1 MVQRLQEA
9 QGATFIDLDG
19 TLLKG
24 NSLKMFMKRLPG
36 ILLRRR
42 AFAATSA
49 ALWWM
54 GWRSVRMVSHKS
66 MKWHLTRIARAHLL
80 DEDWDAM
87 AEKMLGKINPAVSDF
102 VSSPSRANCKK
113 IIATAAPEE
122 YVLPLSR
129 LLGYDGAVATRF
141 VDDKSEYE
149 EMRGLKKL
157 EGIQSLM
164 EEEHLRLESFLTDH
178 YDDIPTAREYP
189 GLTILVNPTRKMQSI
204 FHNVGVTRYL
214 LSN

>member
-19 TLLKG
+19 TLLRG
-24 NSLKMFMKRLPG
+24 NSLKMFMRRLPG
-36 ILLRRR
+36 VLMRRH
-42 AFAATSA
+42 AFAATFA
-49 ALWWM
+49 TLWWM
-54 GWRSVRMVSHKS
+54 GWRSIRLVSHRN
-66 MKWHLTRIARAHLL
+66 MKWHITKMARAHLL
-80 DEDWDAM
+80 DEDWDAI
-87 AEKMLGKINPAVSDF
+87 AEKMLGKVNPAVSDF
-102 VSSPSRANCKK
+102 VSFPSRANCRKY
-113 IIATAAPEE
+113 IATAAPEE
-122 YVLPLSR
+122 YSLPLSR
-129 LLGYDGAVATRF
+129 LMGYDGVVATRF
-141 VDDKSEYE
+141 NEDKSEYE
-149 EMRGLKKL
+149 EMRGLRKL

-164 EEEHLRLESFLTDH
+164 QEQHLRLESFLTDH